1 MTNNHKT
8 PDTSTPPVVEQH
20 FTAHP
25 DISDVTL
32 TEESTTPRLPR
43 KMPPSP
49 TDEQHS
55 GHA

>member
-25 DISDVTL
+25 DIFDVEL
-32 TEESTTPRLPR
+32 TEDNTVLRAR
-43 KMPPSP
+43 W
-49 TDEQHS
+49 
-55 GHA
+55 